1 MRRTNGGA
9 KKIPLSGIKTLTFY
23 ADKYTAGRRTAPIP
37 QLTCQGPGCKIFQ
50 PDVVQCT
57 NMGDDGLGN
66 VQWKCDTDLPTSL
79 RLGKVDVSCE
89 GWSAKGDPDILQGSC
104 GLTYNLYKVNKGLEY
119 GEDPY
124 STLPSHYNRLFDKA
138 FNVVFYV
145 VTLIIVYNLLRA
157 LLGRYAGWRLPGLW
171 PLGGGGGGGGG
182 GGSGGGGRG
191 PGGGGPGFGGGQAP
205 PPPPPPPYTKRPQTP
220 TQPIFTQPQTQTA
233 QAQAGQGQGQ
243 GTWWN
248 PGFWTGLAAGGL
260 GAWLVNNRTNNNNDN
275 NNNYRARQREDGY
288 RGFFPRRGLFAGR
301 EDDWG
306 RGMRFRRVVDDDDD
320 DNEPWGRGARP
331 GGGGRV
337 GEMRRATGFGG
348 TSSR

>member
-23 ADKYTAGRRTAPIP
+23 ADKYTAGRRTSPIP

-66 VQWKCDTDLPTSL
+66 VQWKCDTDLPSSL

-89 GWSAKGDPDILQGSC
+89 GWSAKGDPDILQ
-104 GLTYNLYKVNKGLEY
+104 VNKGLEY

-124 STLPSHYNRLFDKA
+124 STLPSHYYSLFNKA
-138 FNVVFYV
+138 FNVVFYL

-157 LLGRYAGWRLPGLW
+157 LLGRYAGWRLPRLW

-182 GGSGGGGRG
+182 GWGGGGG
-191 PGGGGPGFGGGQAP
+191 GDGGGDGGGGGGWGRGPGFGGGQP
-205 PPPPPPPYTKRPQTP
+205 PPPPPPPYTKHAQTP
-220 TQPIFTQPQTQTA
+220 TQPIFTQPPQTQAA
-233 QAQAGQGQGQ
+233 QAQAGQ

-260 GAWLVNNRTNNNNDN
+260 GAWLVNNRTNNNN
-275 NNNYRARQREDGY
+275 NYRARQREDGY
-288 RGFFPRRGLFAGR
+288 RGFLPRRGLFAGR

-306 RGMRFRRVVDDDDD
+306 RGMRFRRVVDDGDD
-320 DNEPWGRGARP
+320 DNEPWGRGART
-331 GGGGRV
+331 GGGGGGG